1 MADILKIKNVT
12 CCSVELYWE
21 EQKAEKRPNDNI
33 LYELY
38 FKEDGLISS
47 YKKIYSGD
55 EIRYEAINLNPNITY
70 VFKLKKMKEGKQ
82 IQENIKTVKTLN
94 SPKAMLSENSV
105 QIANGGSLNYTNQLS
120 DLQNKLIKDCSKL
133 IFEEND
139 NNVIKGDFNG
149 IEIKI
154 AHESENNIY
163 YISFDVKYEYLEKFF
178 NEYIEGCE
186 KNIIIPCHF
195 VIKKLPTILVF
206 NLLEKGKVILT
217 GKRMG
222 GAIASS
228 LAFYILYIG
237 KSLNKIYNN
246 AFLEE
251 KKETIGVITFGSP
264 SFLTN
269 LTTAVKMKEL
279 TAYFYNIK
287 EEFDYIPEIIDLI
300 NQNQNYKDILA
311 IFNKLELDNECKK
324 LLESYTNLYFKENNF
339 SKILKNDI
347 KIPFGKYYMM
357 NKKDNSLN
365 SINELTFEE
374 FYYYKIFHSKNPNS
388 DLKIYEKLKS
398 KIQFNKNALEYL
410 DNKNYKLDYIKIIR
424 RKIKEDTIKG
434 IIKMKLIEFDHN
446 NISPDVIK
454 KIELISSNDSFQ
466 IYNEDIYYDNEFD
479 ITAYRDDLNEKIVD
493 VIITNYFGGEIR
505 VNHIL
510 NFQGS
515 GPTGLML
522 KENIEKLFLI
532 PFFKLFEII
541 YCSLN
546 NKEKYNQLKQTNFG
560 ENFDEL
566 KILNP
571 FETQNKIY
579 YGLLALSRPDIVGK
593 TEKRFIGLS
602 EKYGQNYLN
611 QQQMNYL
618 YDKLKLFYKKALQLQ
633 KDQNINCDESQKDS
647 VAQKVSFPQNIQ
659 GERKKLFM
667 SNRECFQFND
677 FLWKDLDDSYFKE
690 FSIKNL
696 IKEVL
701 SKIEDEIYKD
711 ISKLNDSKC
720 KEYLNKNIGKLYNKY
735 IIPNINFILMLI
747 LSTIEGGDL
756 INFNHKFNWK
766 KIKESFFNSIFS
778 TGPNFISIFLSF
790 HKYFEKDFETFYTK
804 DKIEKINMKNLFFKT
819 KTKNIVNS
827 NAFEKKSDLN
837 KIFDMFNKD
846 LLNVFKKK
854 LLEIFNTNKIRAF
867 SEYSENEKIAAEYY
881 ENFLQLLNN
890 YSNDFPEDIE
900 ISIYD
905 NLKEENIKK
914 DENYIAIK
922 DMINDL
928 INDEESK
935 KGFLA
940 LVRQS
945 FLIGKLRAN
954 IVSYFNYNYLLNL

>member
-1 MADILKIKNVT
+1 M
-12 CCSVELYWE
+12 
-21 EQKAEKRPNDNI
+21 
-33 LYELY
+33 
-38 FKEDGLISS
+38 
-47 YKKIYSGD
+47 
-55 EIRYEAINLNPNITY
+55 
-70 VFKLKKMKEGKQ
+70 
-82 IQENIKTVKTLN
+82 
-94 SPKAMLSENSV
+94 
-105 QIANGGSLNYTNQLS
+105 
-120 DLQNKLIKDCSKL
+120 
-133 IFEEND
+133 
-139 NNVIKGDFNG
+139 
-149 IEIKI
+149 
-154 AHESENNIY
+154 
-163 YISFDVKYEYLEKFF
+163 
-178 NEYIEGCE
+178 
-186 KNIIIPCHF
+186 
-195 VIKKLPTILVF
+195 
-206 NLLEKGKVILT
+206 
-217 GKRMG
+217 
-222 GAIASS
+222 
-228 LAFYILYIG
+228 
-237 KSLNKIYNN
+237 
-246 AFLEE
+246 
-251 KKETIGVITFGSP
+251 
-264 SFLTN
+264 
-269 LTTAVKMKEL
+269 
-279 TAYFYNIK
+279 
-287 EEFDYIPEIIDLI
+287 
-300 NQNQNYKDILA
+300 
-311 IFNKLELDNECKK
+311 
-324 LLESYTNLYFKENNF
+324 
-339 SKILKNDI
+339 
-347 KIPFGKYYMM
+347 
-357 NKKDNSLN
+357 
-365 SINELTFEE
+365 
-374 FYYYKIFHSKNPNS
+374 
-388 DLKIYEKLKS
+388 
-398 KIQFNKNALEYL
+398 
-410 DNKNYKLDYIKIIR
+410 
-424 RKIKEDTIKG
+424 
-434 IIKMKLIEFDHN
+434 
-446 NISPDVIK
+446 
-454 KIELISSNDSFQ
+454 
-466 IYNEDIYYDNEFD
+466 
-479 ITAYRDDLNEKIVD
+479 
-493 VIITNYFGGEIR
+493 
-505 VNHIL
+505 
-510 NFQGS
+510 
-515 GPTGLML
+515 
-522 KENIEKLFLI
+522 
-532 PFFKLFEII
+532 
-541 YCSLN
+541 N

-778 TGPNFISIFLSF
+778 SGPNFISIFLSF